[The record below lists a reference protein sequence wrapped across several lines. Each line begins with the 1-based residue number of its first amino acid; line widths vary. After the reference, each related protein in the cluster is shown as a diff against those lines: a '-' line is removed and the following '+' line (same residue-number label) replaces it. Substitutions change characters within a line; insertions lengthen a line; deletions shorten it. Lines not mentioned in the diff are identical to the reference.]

1 MPFFEP
7 WDEGEF
13 DAQGWTFPDGIGNWI
28 INAGAGN
35 PAPTAEFYWSP
46 SVTDYS
52 FALLS
57 PQIDG
62 TSAKE
67 NVTLSFDLLLSA
79 YGFAGTNFMT
89 IEVWNGSAWVEVA
102 EFDDTADIPWTSFSY
117 NITGH
122 ALGQVTQVRFVASGE
137 DSFDINWWDVDNIK
151 VYESI
156 THTLYG
162 TVTELATGDPIEGAM
177 IEVEGYPPVYTDAMG
192 EYSIDVE
199 EGTYDIVC
207 EAECFNPITLFNVA
221 IMEDMMQDFELAQ
234 PILSVDPAEIVVDL
248 GPYGI
253 ATEYITIYNDGN
265 GVMKWNASVMLLNKE
280 AVAGLTATHKDKKV
294 PVDNSVREESP
305 SLTHLN
311 KEISREM
318 WDVLFQF
325 DVVEASGAAGNA
337 GVEFDGQYFYSTRW
351 ASNLL
356 HQYDKEGNLVK
367 EFSVPGVS
375 GLRDLAFDGQYLY
388 GGAAGSTIYCFDPI
402 NEVLIDAISTSG
414 AYRAIAYDPE
424 LDGFWGN
431 NWSGDILCCD
441 RTTGAVLDIIPDVGL
456 GGIYGLAYENIGGRH
471 LWAFDQGSGA
481 GTPQILYQIDIA
493 SGSLTGVTHDVF
505 SDLPGGIAGGAY
517 ITSEHTPG
525 IVVIGGLMQGDPG
538 NDYIFGYELAAYDVW
553 ITLGAYSGTLAPGAF
568 VEVPV
573 FLNPEGQYQVGE
585 VKEAE
590 IVVTEELG
598 CYEEMVDVTM
608 TIIVGDE
615 ELFTDGII
623 NVYPNPATTMVNLK
637 VTDDVK
643 EIRVINYVGQVMD
656 AMNVVDTKLIQLN
669 TSSYATGTYLIEFRK
684 ASGDM
689 VTRSVV
695 ITR

>member
-1 MPFFEP
+1 M
-7 WDEGEF
+7 
-13 DAQGWTFPDGIGNWI
+13 
-28 INAGAGN
+28 
-35 PAPTAEFYWSP
+35 
-46 SVTDYS
+46 
-52 FALLS
+52 
-57 PQIDG
+57 
-62 TSAKE
+62 
-67 NVTLSFDLLLSA
+67 
-79 YGFAGTNFMT
+79 
-89 IEVWNGSAWVEVA
+89 EVA
-102 EFDDTADIPWTSFSY
+102 MIDDTEDIPWTTFTFD
-117 NITGH
+117 ITGY
-122 ALGQVTQVRFVASGE
+122 AMGNLTQVRFVASGE
-137 DSFDINWWDVDNIK
+137 NSFDINWWYLDNVQ

-156 THTLYG
+156 VYTLYG

-177 IEVEGYPPVYTDAMG
+177 IEVEGYDPVYSSSTGD
-192 EYSIDVE
+192 YFIDVE

-221 IMEDMMQDFELAQ
+221 IMDDMMQDFELAQ

-253 ATEYITIYNDGN
+253 ATEYITIANDGN

-325 DVVEASGAAGNA
+325 DIVEASGAAGNA

-471 LWAFDQGSGA
+471 LWAFDQGTGA

-493 SGSLTGVTHDVF
+493 SGSLTGVSHDVF

-517 ITSEHTPG
+517 ITSAHTPG

-623 NVYPNPATTMVNLK
+623 NVYPNPATNMVNLK